1 MRPASPLNCDAAPWE
16 PESQNWAPV
25 TGTGDHEA
33 RRLVQED
40 ARLVAAAANSGRISV
55 DNVPQWM
62 MAMKADRAGTRRT
75 LASLAPVWADMRR
88 AAGVD
93 PEAEAV
99 HSNVMGRLGLST
111 GKLRPART
119 VEADSG
125 FGRQPGEVLP
135 DPLPRPDIPAPVVIQ
150 RGKPQSEWTQREIED
165 YLQRKLGQK
174 FWPGTKPAPPG
185 DVVYIPSPND
195 TSFFDESTGHWVE
208 KTPYKEV

>member
-1 MRPASPLNCDAAPWE
+1 MAEVA
-16 PESQNWAPV
+16 
-25 TGTGDHEA
+25 DHEA

-93 PEAEAV
+93 PEVEAV

-111 GKLRPART
+111 GKPRPART
-119 VEADSG
+119 VQAASG
-125 FGRQPGEVLP
+125 FGRQPSEVLP
-135 DPLPRPDIPAPVVIQ
+135 APYAQPDVPAPVRIR
-150 RGKPQSEWTQREIED
+150 RGTDPAEWTERQRQD
-165 YLQRKLGQK
+165 FALRQLGQK
-174 FWPGTKPAPPG
+174 FWPGTKPPPAQ
-185 DVVYIPSPND
+185 DVWYQPSPND
-195 TSFFDESTGHWVE
+195 VSRYDEATGQWVE
-208 KTPYKEV
+208 KNPYREV